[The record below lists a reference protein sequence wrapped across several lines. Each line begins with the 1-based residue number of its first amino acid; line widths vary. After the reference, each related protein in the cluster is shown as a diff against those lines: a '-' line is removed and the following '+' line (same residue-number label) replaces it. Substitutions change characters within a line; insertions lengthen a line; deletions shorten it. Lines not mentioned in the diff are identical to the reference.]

1 MKIAYSSEVIT
12 KRFHMSY
19 SERHII
25 CINIMQNVNKY
36 FKKTGKRINMASIN
50 FTYHSWFSL
59 FIVVGRDIF

>member
-36 FKKTGKRINMASIN
+36 FKKNRKEN
-50 FTYHSWFSL
+50 
-59 FIVVGRDIF
+59 